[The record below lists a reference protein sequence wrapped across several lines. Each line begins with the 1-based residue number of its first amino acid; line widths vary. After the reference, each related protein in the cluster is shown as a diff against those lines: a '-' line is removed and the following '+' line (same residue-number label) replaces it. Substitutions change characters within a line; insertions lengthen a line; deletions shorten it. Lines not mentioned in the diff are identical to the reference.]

1 MNEIS
6 DAAIINGSKKLAFAS
21 WLGALLCGLSSWA
34 ASANHLDTTASILFG
49 FVWLFGL
56 IFVLCWAVLAV
67 STLMLIFSASRRN
80 NGD

>member
-1 MNEIS
+1 MTEIS

-21 WLGALLCGLSSWA
+21 WFGALFCGLSLWVA
-34 ASANHLDTTASILFG
+34 RANHLDTTASILFG

-56 IFVLCWAVLAV
+56 VFVLCWAVLAV